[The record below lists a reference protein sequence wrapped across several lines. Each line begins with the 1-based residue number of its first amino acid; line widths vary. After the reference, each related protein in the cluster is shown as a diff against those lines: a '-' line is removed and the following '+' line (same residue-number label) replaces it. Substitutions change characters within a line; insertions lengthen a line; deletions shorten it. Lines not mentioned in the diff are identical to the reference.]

1 MMTMMMRTKILR
13 APPVWAT
20 LLVAALSACGDDPMR
35 VELQV
40 IEEVEFA
47 PSLGIDL
54 AAFTKLPSGVYIQ
67 DVVVGT
73 GAAAE
78 DGVVV
83 EFSYARYFTHGQRTQ
98 TGSMGFTL
106 GDHDSAIVGLHEGI
120 RGMRAGGERRIIV
133 PPELAYG
140 EEGLVEGARVDVPAG
155 WIVIFDVTL
164 NGVS

>member
-1 MMTMMMRTKILR
+1 MIRASARHWTSPFILV
-13 APPVWAT
+13 A
-20 LLVAALSACGDDPMR
+20 LLVGCGEDPMS

-54 AAFTKLPSGVYIQ
+54 DMFTELPSGVYVQ

-73 GAAAE
+73 GDPAE
-78 DGVVV
+78 DGDVV
-83 EFSYARYFTHGQRTQ
+83 EFSYARYFWHGQRTQ

-106 GDHDSAIVGLHEGI
+106 GDPEAAIEGLHEGV
-120 RGMRAGGERRIIV
+120 RGMRLGGERRIII
-133 PPELAYG
+133 PPELTYG

-155 WIVIFDVTL
+155 WILIFDITL